1 MSTNEAAGSEGLIRF
16 FRRRGTVQQYDKG
29 EQIVHAEDD
38 PFGVFYIE
46 EGFVKV
52 FSINSRGEEYIH
64 MVYGPGEI
72 FPIIWLVAHVRRQM
86 FYDALAPCKLL
97 RVSQKELELVLRSR
111 ADMCYEM
118 VERAAE
124 QFAMFLDRI
133 NNLQYRYARERL
145 IYYLLYLARR
155 FGVTT
160 GQGCEIILRVSH
172 QVIASNVNLS
182 RESVGREIDRLVRKE
197 AVMIRRGHIVLQDIP
212 ALVAELPG
220 MTAGTTDW
228 WSVKIPPRAF

>member
-1 MSTNEAAGSEGLIRF
+1 MNTNKADGEGLFNF
-16 FRRRGTVQQYDKG
+16 FQRRGMVQQYSKG
-29 EQIVHAEDD
+29 EQILHAEDD
-38 PFGVFYIE
+38 AFGVFYIA

-64 MVYGPGEI
+64 VVYGPGEI
-72 FPIIWLVAHVRRQM
+72 FPIIWLVGHVRRQM
-86 FYDALAPCKLL
+86 FYDALAPCRLL
-97 RVSQKELELVLRSR
+97 RVSRDELEAVLRSQ
-111 ADMCYEM
+111 AHMSFEM
-118 VERAAE
+118 IERATE
-124 QFAMFLDRI
+124 QFGIFLDRI

-155 FGVTT
+155 FGVIRD
-160 GQGCEIILRVSH
+160 QGCEIILRVSH

-197 AVMIRRGHIVLQDIP
+197 MVAINRGHIVLMDVP

-220 MTAGTTDW
+220 MSVGADW
-228 WSVKIPPRAF
+228 WVLKAPPQTR

>member
-1 MSTNEAAGSEGLIRF
+1 MNSNGGEAGESLLEF

-38 PFGVFYIE
+38 PFGVFYID

-64 MVYGPGEI
+64 VVYGPGEI
-72 FPIIWLVAHVRRQM
+72 FPIIWLVKHVRRQM
-86 FYDALAPCKLL
+86 FYDALAACRLL
-97 RVSQKELELVLRSR
+97 RVSQTELEAVLRSQ
-111 ADMCYEM
+111 APMSYEM

-124 QFAMFLDRI
+124 QFGVFLDRI

-155 FGVTT
+155 FGIV
-160 GQGCEIILRVSH
+160 GEQGCEIILRVSH

-182 RESVGREIDRLVRKE
+182 RESVGREIDRLVRRGTV
-197 AVMIRRGHIVLQDIP
+197 AIRNGHIVLRDVP
-212 ALVAELPG
+212 ALVDELPG
-220 MTAGTTDW
+220 MTAATTDW
-228 WSVKIPPRAF
+228 WTPRIPPRP

>member
-1 MSTNEAAGSEGLIRF
+1 MSTNEADGEGLLHF
-16 FRRRGTVQQYDKG
+16 FRRRGVVQRYAKG
-29 EQIVHAEDD
+29 ELIVHAEDD
-38 PFGVFYIE
+38 PFGVFYID

-64 MVYGPGEI
+64 VVYGPGEI
-72 FPIIWLVAHVRRQM
+72 FPIIWLVSHVRRQM
-86 FYDALAPCKLL
+86 FYDALAPTRLL
-97 RVSQKELELVLRSR
+97 RVSQEELELVLRSQ
-111 ADMCYEM
+111 AHMSYEM

-124 QFAMFLDRI
+124 QFGIFLDRI

-155 FGVTT
+155 FGVVRD
-160 GQGCEIILRVSH
+160 QGCEIILRVSH

-182 RESVGREIDRLVRKE
+182 RESVGREIDRLVRKG
-197 AVMIRRGHIVLQDIP
+197 AVAMQRGHIVLMDVP

-220 MTAGTTDW
+220 TAVGVDLW
-228 WSVKIPPRAF
+228 AALRPPVNN